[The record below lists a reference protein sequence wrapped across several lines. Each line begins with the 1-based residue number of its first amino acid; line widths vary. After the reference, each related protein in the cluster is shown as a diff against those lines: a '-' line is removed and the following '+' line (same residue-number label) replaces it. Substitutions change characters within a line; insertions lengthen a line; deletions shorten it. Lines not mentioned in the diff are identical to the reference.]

1 VPYDNEPNRDA
12 VIMTALK
19 ILGIAIAIALIAAAA
34 FVAHTPWRVHGGR
47 FVAEYMMLAGAIG
60 FVALVILAVMLIFL

>member
-1 VPYDNEPNRDA
+1 
-12 VIMTALK
+12 MTALK

-47 FVAEYMMLAGAIG
+47 FVTEYLALAGAMAL
-60 FVALVILAVMLIFL
+60 VALIALAVAWRWG